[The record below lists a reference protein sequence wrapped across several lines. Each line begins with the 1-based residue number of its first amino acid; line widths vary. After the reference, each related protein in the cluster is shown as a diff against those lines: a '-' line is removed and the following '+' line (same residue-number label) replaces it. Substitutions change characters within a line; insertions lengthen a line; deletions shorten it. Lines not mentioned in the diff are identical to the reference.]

1 VCAHRIHP
9 ALIAYRGSTGEVKV
23 NKIIGSANS
32 VTFSTVWQGNWG
44 TGHSH
49 IKPIS
54 HNGAVHVI
62 RYKQSTGA
70 VSFDGFAGAQGFVH
84 MGDTSWT
91 KTWTT
96 ISPFTLGS
104 RGYLLIYK
112 PSGLAKI
119 LKLNAPGNDVTAT
132 YEAGWTPGLG

>member
-1 VCAHRIHP
+1 
-9 ALIAYRGSTGEVKV
+9 
-23 NKIIGSANS
+23 
-32 VTFSTVWQGNWG
+32 
-44 TGHSH
+44 
-49 IKPIS
+49 
-54 HNGAVHVI
+54 
-62 RYKQSTGA
+62 
-70 VSFDGFAGAQGFVH
+70 

-132 YEAGWTPGLG
+132 YEAGWTPGLA